1 MYMILGV
8 VGYARLTS
16 PTAFG
21 VEKKADYAEHQ
32 VTDGKPLLQYMGPGL
47 DNVELAFSF
56 HADFTDPQASWNSL
70 VELLNAATAFPISM
84 GNGQFVGWFV
94 LTRLSR
100 ETTITA
106 DNGAL
111 IGIDCRVQLK
121 EWADPAPLKT
131 RAIEKKK
138 KAKAVKKKG
147 KKKPKAKKANVPELT
162 KESRS
167 AGYKIV
173 DGKTIVRQ

>member
-16 PTAFG
+16 PTAFS

-32 VTDGKPLLQYMGPGL
+32 VADGKPLLQYMGPGL
-47 DNVELAFSF
+47 DNIELGFSF
-56 HADFTDPQASWNSL
+56 HADFTDPQASWNLL
-70 VELLNAATAFPISM
+70 VELLNAAIAFPVSM
-84 GNGQFVGWFV
+84 GNGGFVGWFV

-111 IGIDCRVQLK
+111 IGFNCRVQLK
-121 EWADPAPLKT
+121 EWSDPAPLKT
-131 RAIEKKK
+131 RVIEKKK

-147 KKKPKAKKANVPELT
+147 KKKPKAKKAVVPQLDAA
-162 KESRS
+162 SRA
-167 AGYKIV
+167 AGYKV
-173 DGKTIVRQ
+173 VNGKTIVRQ